1 MADNDKLLM
10 NGYRFGSEKDAKTA
24 EEEIKLARYFES
36 RMTGKSGRNR
46 LAVYD
51 QLLDKK
57 VFRTPL
63 GWEYL
68 RHLQEELQSL
78 GIPEEEIRPIPM
90 YMTFVH
96 DAEDAD
102 RTPVRERIRPARPKS
117 RVNKYHVS
125 VLINIFLV
133 IMVIAMFAITLNSD
147 NPNILNYKNNI
158 INQYAS
164 WEQELTERENKV
176 REKENSLQM
185 NVGEELNGATENTG
199 G

>member
-24 EEEIKLARYFES
+24 EEEIKLARYFET

-78 GIPEEEIRPIPM
+78 GISEEEIRPIPM

-125 VLINIFLV
+125 VLINIILV

>member
-125 VLINIFLV
+125 VLINIILV

>member
-24 EEEIKLARYFES
+24 EEEIKLARYFET

-125 VLINIFLV
+125 VLINIILV

-185 NVGEELNGATENTG
+185 NAGEELNGTTENTG

>member
-24 EEEIKLARYFES
+24 EEEIKLARYFET

-125 VLINIFLV
+125 VLINIILV